1 MPLGSRARRASGRAQ
16 TGTGMN
22 VNHHFDWVI
31 LIWMLALVSFI
42 AVMYV
47 GQWVS
52 DKRQARADRR
62 KRKRGD
68 GEDK

>member
-1 MPLGSRARRASGRAQ
+1 MAVARRAPWSSCPVQ

-42 AVMYV
+42 AVMYI

-52 DKRQARADRR
+52 NKRQEYKDRH
-62 KRKRGD
+62 KRERRD
-68 GEDK
+68 GEGK

>member
-1 MPLGSRARRASGRAQ
+1 MASRARLSSGRAQ

-42 AVMYV
+42 AVMYI

-52 DKRQARADRR
+52 NKRQEHKDRH
-62 KRKRGD
+62 KRERRD
-68 GEDK
+68 GEGK

>member
-1 MPLGSRARRASGRAQ
+1 
-16 TGTGMN
+16 MN

-42 AVMYV
+42 AVMYL

-52 DKRQARADRR
+52 DRRQELLERR
-62 KRKRGD
+62 KRKQR
-68 GEDK
+68 EALRKRTP

>member
-1 MPLGSRARRASGRAQ
+1 MPKGSRARRSSGRAQ

-22 VNHHFDWVI
+22 ANHHFDWVI

-42 AVMYV
+42 GVMYI

-52 DKRQARADRR
+52 DKRQDHMDR
-62 KRKRGD
+62 RKRGD